1 MLGTDA
7 GNNSLAIKYATQ
19 TVEQINNCGNYE
31 LSKNVA
37 CSNLNLNSER
47 VSINNNMTL
56 VHQSFLPFP

>member
-37 CSNLNLNSER
+37 CSNLNFNSEH
-47 VSINNNMTL
+47 VLTTI
-56 VHQSFLPFP
+56 